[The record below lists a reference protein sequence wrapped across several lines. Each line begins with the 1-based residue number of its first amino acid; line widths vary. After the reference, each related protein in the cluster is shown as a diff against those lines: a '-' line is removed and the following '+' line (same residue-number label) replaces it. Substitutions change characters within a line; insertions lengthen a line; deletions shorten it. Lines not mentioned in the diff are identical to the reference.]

1 VDPELPALA
10 RLGIVGAGQIARMTY
25 QAALKLG
32 ITPRLL
38 AERLDDAAALV
49 ASDVVVGHP
58 DSVAGFAE
66 TCAVLTFEHER
77 LDVGLLERLEEA
89 GRVIRPGTRT
99 IRAAFDKIHQRRV
112 LTNRGFAVP
121 AFAEITGP
129 DDIFDFAGV
138 FDWPIVLKTA
148 RAAEQDAKGVWIVE
162 NEEEALRVLNEQHR
176 HRLLAETFVAIAKE
190 LVVLVARRPGGH
202 LRVYPVTQVNNID
215 GVCRDIVA
223 PAPIAPAVADQARR
237 IARRIAD
244 ELDTVGVL
252 AVELFLTAEGA
263 LLVNELAAR
272 PHNAGH
278 FTIEG
283 TPTSQFENHIR
294 AVLDLPLG
302 PTWANSPAAA
312 TVNVISGIEH
322 ADPSAHLTEALAV
335 EGAHV
340 HLYGKRTGPGRK
352 LGHVTA
358 LGSDIEEALEL
369 ARRAESALLGRRP
382 W

>member
-1 VDPELPALA
+1 
-10 RLGIVGAGQIARMTY
+10 MTY

-38 AERLDDAAALV
+38 AERLDDSAALV
-49 ASDVVVGHP
+49 ASDVVIGHP

-66 TCAVLTFEHER
+66 TVGVLTFEHER
-77 LDVGLLERLEEA
+77 LDVGLLARLEA
-89 GRVIRPGTRT
+89 SGRVIRPGTST

-112 LTNRGFAVP
+112 LTNRGFPVP
-121 AFAEITGP
+121 PFAEITGP
-129 DDIFDFAGV
+129 DDVLDFASV
-138 FDWPIVLKTA
+138 FDWPIVLKSA
-148 RAAEQDAKGVWIVE
+148 RAAGQDAKGVWIVE
-162 NEEEALRVLNEQHR
+162 NQAEALRVLNER
-176 HRLLAETFVAIAKE
+176 NRDRMLAESFVAVAKE
-190 LVVLVARRPGGH
+190 LVVILVRRPGGH
-202 LRVYPVTQVNNID
+202 VRVYPVAQVTNVD
-215 GVCRDIVA
+215 GVCREIIA
-223 PAPIAPAVADQARR
+223 PAPVAPNVAEEARTLARR
-237 IARRIAD
+237 LAD
-244 ELDTVGVL
+244 EFEAVGVL
-252 AVELFLTAEGA
+252 AVELFLTADG

-283 TPTSQFENHIR
+283 TPTSQFENHVR

-302 PTWANSPAAA
+302 PTWANAPAAA
-312 TVNVISGIEH
+312 TVNVIGGLEH
-322 ADPSAHLTEALAV
+322 ADPSANLTEALSV

-358 LGSDIEEALEL
+358 LGSDVEQALEV
-369 ARRAESALLGRRP
+369 AHRAESALLGRRP

>member
-1 VDPELPALA
+1 MDPELSALT

-38 AERLDDAAALV
+38 AERQDDAAALV

-77 LDVGLLERLEEA
+77 LDVGLLERLEAA

-112 LTNRGFAVP
+112 LTNRGFPVP

-138 FDWPIVLKTA
+138 FDWPVVLKTA
-148 RAAEQDAKGVWIVE
+148 RAVGQDAKSVWIVE
-162 NEEEALRVLNEQHR
+162 NQAEALRVLNEQNRH
-176 HRLLAETFVAIAKE
+176 HRLLAEAFVAVAME
-190 LVVLVARRPGGH
+190 LVVLVVRRPGGH
-202 LRVYPVTQVNNID
+202 VRVYPITQVTNVD
-215 GVCRDIVA
+215 GVCREIVT
-223 PAPIAPAVADQARR
+223 PAAISPAVAEEARTLARR
-237 IARRIAD
+237 LAD

-252 AVELFLTAEGA
+252 AVELFLTADG

-302 PTWANSPAAA
+302 PTWATSPAAA
-312 TVNVISGIEH
+312 TVNVIGGFDH
-322 ADPSAHLTEALAV
+322 LDPSVNLTEALSV
-335 EGAHV
+335 EGANI
-340 HLYGKRTGPGRK
+340 HLYGKLTGPGRK

-358 LGSDIEEALEL
+358 LGSDTSQALEV
-369 ARRAESALLGRRP
+369 ARRAESALQGRRA

>member
-1 VDPELPALA
+1 VEPALPALA

-49 ASDVVVGHP
+49 ASDVVIGHP
-58 DSVAGFAE
+58 DSVAGFAD
-66 TCAVLTFEHER
+66 TCEVLTFEHER
-77 LDVGLLERLEEA
+77 LDVGLLERLEDA

-112 LTNRGFAVP
+112 LTNRGFPVP

-129 DDIFDFAGV
+129 DDVFDFAGV

-148 RAAEQDAKGVWIVE
+148 RAAAQDAKSVWIVE
-162 NEEEALRVLNEQHR
+162 NEAEAMRVLSEQKR
-176 HRLLAETFVAIAKE
+176 HRLLAETFVAVAKE
-190 LVVLVARRPGGH
+190 LVVVVVRRPGGH
-202 LRVYPVTQVNNID
+202 LRVYPVAQVTNTD
-215 GVCRDIVA
+215 GVCREIVA
-223 PAPIAPAVADQARR
+223 PAPVSPTVAEQARTL
-237 IARRIAD
+237 ARRIAD

-252 AVELFLTAEGA
+252 AVELFWTADG

-302 PTWANSPAAA
+302 PTWASSPAMA
-312 TVNVISGIEH
+312 TVNVIGGFDH
-322 ADPSAHLTEALAV
+322 ADPSANLAEALTV
-335 EGAHV
+335 EGANI
-340 HLYGKRTGPGRK
+340 HLYGKRAGPGRK
-352 LGHVTA
+352 LGHVTVV
-358 LGSDIEEALEL
+358 GSTIDEALDV
-369 ARRAESALLGRRP
+369 ARRAETALQGRRA

>member
-1 VDPELPALA
+1 VEPGLPALA

-38 AERLDDAAALV
+38 AERIDDSAALV
-49 ASDVVVGHP
+49 ASDVVIGHP
-58 DSVAGFAE
+58 DSVAGFAD
-66 TCAVLTFEHER
+66 TCGVLTFEHER
-77 LDVGLLERLEEA
+77 LDVGLLERLEEG

-99 IRAAFDKIHQRRV
+99 IRAAFDKIHQRRI
-112 LTNRGFAVP
+112 LTNRGFPVP

-129 DDIFDFAGV
+129 DDVFDFASV
-138 FDWPIVLKTA
+138 FDWPIVLKRA
-148 RAAEQDAKGVWIVE
+148 RAADQDAKGVWIVE
-162 NEEEALRVLNEQHR
+162 NQAEALRVLNEQNR
-176 HRLLAETFVAIAKE
+176 HRMLAESFVAIASE
-190 LVVLVARRPGGH
+190 LVVLIVRRPGGH
-202 LRVYPVTQVNNID
+202 VRVYPVTQVTNVD
-215 GVCRDIVA
+215 GVCREIVA
-223 PAPIAPAVADQARR
+223 PAPVAPATAEAARTL
-237 IARRIAD
+237 ARRIAD
-244 ELDTVGVL
+244 ELDSVGVL
-252 AVELFLTAEGA
+252 AVELFLTAEG

-278 FTIEG
+278 LTIEA

-302 PTWANSPAAA
+302 PTWPSCPAAA
-312 TVNVISGIEH
+312 TVNVISGIEST
-322 ADPSAHLTEALAV
+322 DPSANLTEALAV
-335 EGAHV
+335 EGAHI
-340 HLYGKRTGPGRK
+340 HLYGKRAGPGRK

-358 LGSDIEEALEL
+358 LGSDPDEALAV